1 MVSTRMSV
9 FTVWFTALLRGSE
22 HASRTQAAPIFM
34 RPARS
39 HAGAMKSSH
48 NIAARAGRW
57 SAAHRKTAIW
67 GWLLFVVLAVVL
79 GGMSGTR
86 TQTSAESGVGESG
99 RAEVATWDNFP
110 ESASESV
117 LVKAPPEGSNTSPE
131 FRQAVNEL
139 TGDLKATAHVSNVQG
154 PFQAGNES
162 QLSADGRSGLVSF
175 DLAGDDDQLGDRL
188 GATEEAVSEA
198 RARAPGLEFFQFGD
212 ASANE
217 QVGQAF
223 EDDFK
228 KAEVTSLP
236 VTLIILVIAFGA
248 LIAAG
253 VPLLLGLTAVAAAIG
268 LTALVSH
275 ITPMSEAANSVILL
289 IGLAVGVDYSLFYLR
304 REREERAAGRSERAA
319 LEAAAAT
326 SGRAVIVSGITVM
339 IAMAGM
345 YMTGDATFASFAT
358 GTILVVA
365 VAVLGS
371 LTVLPAILAWLGD
384 RVEKGRI
391 PLVGR
396 LRERRAQRNTTG
408 DGGLGAKFIR
418 TVLRR
423 PGISA
428 VVAGGLLVLVA
439 LPAFKLHTVVPGV
452 DSLPQD
458 LPVIK
463 AYNEVDEA
471 FPGGPEPA
479 SVVIEAEDIRSPEVQ
494 QGIAELKEAVKGPD
508 EFGSPVTSTV
518 SPNDRVEVVNVP
530 LAGGGTDEVS
540 EAALVKLREEVIP
553 GTIGAVPGTET
564 NVNGMTAGSKD
575 FNDLMKSRAPLVFA
589 FVLMTAFILLLVA
602 FRSVVIPLTSI
613 LLNLLSV
620 GAAYGLLVWVFQEG
634 HLEGLLGFESMGGI
648 TAWLPMFLFV
658 VLFGL
663 SMDYHVF
670 ILSRIREAHD
680 QGRST
685 AEAIEYGLRRT
696 AGPVTS
702 AAIVMVAVFSIFATL
717 SMLEFKQ
724 MGVGLAAA
732 VLIDATIVRGV
743 LVPATMKLLGK
754 WNWYLPAWL
763 EWLPKINLEGTPE
776 PVPVNTPEQ
785 TPEPGGSENPQAG
798 RKSDPLP
805 ASN

>member
-1 MVSTRMSV
+1 MKP
-9 FTVWFTALLRGSE
+9 
-22 HASRTQAAPIFM
+22 SR
-34 RPARS
+34 
-39 HAGAMKSSH
+39 

-57 SAAHRKTAIW
+57 SATHRKTAIW
-67 GWLLFVVLAVVL
+67 GWLAFVVLAVFI
-79 GGMSGTR
+79 GGSVGTR
-86 TQTSAESGVGESG
+86 TLTDAESGVGESG
-99 RAEVATWDNFP
+99 KAGVVTSENFP
-110 ESASESV
+110 ENASEQV
-117 LVKAPPEGSNTSPE
+117 LITAPAGDSNTSPST
-131 FRQAVNEL
+131 RQAANEL
-139 TGDLKATAHVSNVQG
+139 SRELKATPYVSHVEN
-154 PFQAGNES
+154 PFAPGNRG
-162 QLSADGRSGLVSF
+162 QLSADGKSALLSF
-175 DLAGDDDQLGDRL
+175 QLAGTEDELSERL
-188 GATEEAVSEA
+188 GATQDAVNEAQ
-198 RARAPGLEFFQFGD
+198 ARAPGVGFAQFGD

-217 QVGQAF
+217 EIGQAF

-228 KAEVTSLP
+228 KAEITSLP
-236 VTLIILVIAFGA
+236 ITLLILIIAFGA
-248 LIAAG
+248 FIAAG
-253 VPLLLGLTAVAAAIG
+253 VPLLLGLTSVAAAIG

-275 ITPMSEAANSVILL
+275 ITPMSDAANSVILL

-304 REREERAAGRSERAA
+304 REREERAAGRSESAA

-326 SGRAVIVSGITVM
+326 SGRAVIVSGITVI

-345 YMTGDATFASFAT
+345 YMTGDSTFASFAT

-365 VAVLGS
+365 VAMVGS
-371 LTVLPAILAWLGD
+371 LTVLPAVLAWLGD
-384 RVEKGRI
+384 RVDKGRI
-391 PLVGR
+391 PLIDR
-396 LRERRAQRNTTG
+396 LRRRKIRRV
-408 DGGLGAKFIR
+408 GGEQSVLAGQEGGFGAKFIR

-439 LPAFKLHTVVPGV
+439 LPAFKLHTVVPGAEA
-452 DSLPQD
+452 LPQD

-463 AYNEVDEA
+463 AYNQMNEA
-471 FPGGPEPA
+471 FPGGPDPA
-479 SVVIEAEDIRSPEVQ
+479 RVVIEAEDVRSPEVQ
-494 QGIAELKEAVKGPD
+494 QGVAALKEAVDGPR
-508 EFGSPVTSTV
+508 EFGSPVTTEV
-518 SPNDRVEVVNVP
+518 SPNGKVEVVSVP
-530 LAGGGTDEVS
+530 LAGSGTDDAS
-540 EAALVKLREEVIP
+540 NAALVSLREDLIP
-553 GTIGAVPGTET
+553 ATIGQVPGTET
-564 NVNGMTAGSKD
+564 NVSGMTASSKD

-589 FVLMTAFILLLVA
+589 FVLMTAFILLMVA
-602 FRSVVIPLTSI
+602 FRSIVIPVTSI

-685 AEAIEYGLRRT
+685 SEAIEYGLRRT

-743 LVPATMKLLGK
+743 LVPSTMKLLGK
-754 WNWYLPAWL
+754 WNWYLPSWL
-763 EWLPKINLEGTPE
+763 EWLPKINLEGAPE
-776 PVPVNTPEQ
+776 PVTGRESTSTEEPKREGTSRPIPVQ
-785 TPEPGGSENPQAG
+785 S
-798 RKSDPLP
+798 
-805 ASN
+805 

>member
-1 MVSTRMSV
+1 MGT
-9 FTVWFTALLRGSE
+9 
-22 HASRTQAAPIFM
+22 
-34 RPARS
+34 
-39 HAGAMKSSH
+39 
-48 NIAARAGRW
+48 
-57 SAAHRKTAIW
+57 KT
-67 GWLLFVVLAVVL
+67 L
-79 GGMSGTR
+79 TD
-86 TQTSAESGVGESG
+86 AENGVGESG
-99 RAEVATWDNFP
+99 RAEVVSSENFP
-110 ESASESV
+110 EKVSEQV
-117 LVKAPPEGSNTSPE
+117 LIKAPEGGSNTSAD
-131 FRQAVNEL
+131 FRAATDGLTREL
-139 TGDLKATAHVSNVQG
+139 KSTPYVSHVQS
-154 PFQAGNES
+154 PFAPGNEA
-162 QLSADGRSGLVSF
+162 QLSSDGRSGLVTY
-175 DLAGDDDQLGDRL
+175 DLAGNEDELTERL
-188 GATEEAVSEA
+188 GATQDAVNEAQ
-198 RARAPGLEFFQFGD
+198 ARAPGFGFSQFGD
-212 ASANE
+212 ATASE
-217 QVGQAF
+217 QIGQAF
-223 EDDFK
+223 EDDFR
-228 KAEVTSLP
+228 KAELTSLP
-236 VTLIILVIAFGA
+236 ITLLILVLAFGA
-248 LIAAG
+248 FVAAG
-253 VPLLLGLTAVAAAIG
+253 VPLLLGLTAVGAAIG

-275 ITPMSEAANSVILL
+275 ITPMSDAANSVILL

-304 REREERAAGRSERAA
+304 REREERAAGRSETAA

-326 SGRAVIVSGITVM
+326 SGRAVIISGITVM

-345 YMTGDATFASFAT
+345 YMAGNATFTSFAT

-371 LTVLPAILAWLGD
+371 LTVLPAVLAWLGD
-384 RVEKGRI
+384 RVDRGRI
-391 PLVGR
+391 PFVTR
-396 LRERRAQRNTTG
+396 MRQRRATNSAS
-408 DGGLGAKFIR
+408 GGGFGAKFVR
-418 TVLRR
+418 AVLRR

-452 DSLPQD
+452 ESLPQE
-458 LPVIK
+458 LPVIQ
-463 AYNEVDEA
+463 AYNEVDDA

-479 SVVIEAEDIRSPEVQ
+479 GVVIKADDVRSPEVQ
-494 QGIAELKEAVKGPD
+494 QGIAALKEAVNGEKQ
-508 EFGSPVTSTV
+508 FGSPVTTTI
-518 SPNDRVEVVNVP
+518 SPNGQVEVVNVP
-530 LAGGGTDEVS
+530 LAGSGTDDVS
-540 EAALVKLREEVIP
+540 NAALASLRDDMIP
-553 GTIGAVPGTET
+553 ATIGQVPGAET
-564 NVNGMTAGSKD
+564 NVTGMTAGSKD
-575 FNDLMKSRAPLVFA
+575 FNDLMKERAPLVFA

-602 FRSVVIPLTSI
+602 FRSIVIPLTSI

-620 GAAYGLLVWVFQEG
+620 GAAYGLLVWIFQEG

-680 QGRST
+680 QGKST
-685 AEAIEYGLRRT
+685 SEAVEYGLRRT

-763 EWLPKINLEGTPE
+763 EWLPKINLEGAPE
-776 PVPVNTPEQ
+776 PVQ
-785 TPEPGGSENPQAG
+785 QSTPEPGGSDNRQQD

>member
-1 MVSTRMSV
+1 MDT
-9 FTVWFTALLRGSE
+9 
-22 HASRTQAAPIFM
+22 
-34 RPARS
+34 
-39 HAGAMKSSH
+39 SH

-57 SAAHRKTAIW
+57 SATHRKTAIW

-79 GGMSGTR
+79 GGMVGTR
-86 TQTSAESGVGESG
+86 TQTDAESGVGESG
-99 RAEVATWDNFP
+99 RAEVATSGNFP
-110 ESASESV
+110 E
-117 LVKAPPEGSNTSPE
+117 KATEQILITAPADGSNTSSG
-131 FRQAVNEL
+131 FRAAAADLTREL
-139 TGDLKATAHVSNVQG
+139 KDTPYVSRVES
-154 PFQAGNES
+154 PFAPGNRA
-162 QLSADGRSGLVSF
+162 QLSKDGKSGLVTF
-175 DLAGDDDQLGDRL
+175 DLVGDDDELGDRL
-188 GATEEAVSEA
+188 GATQDAVNEA
-198 RARAPGLEFFQFGD
+198 RARAPGYGFVQFGD

-217 QVGQAF
+217 QIGQAF
-223 EDDFK
+223 EDDFQ
-228 KAEVTSLP
+228 KAEFTSLP
-236 VTLIILVIAFGA
+236 VTLLILVLAFGA
-248 LIAAG
+248 FIAAG

-275 ITPMSEAANSVILL
+275 ITPMSDAANSVILL

-304 REREERAAGRSERAA
+304 REREERAAGRSEAA
-319 LEAAAAT
+319 SLEAAAAT

-365 VAVLGS
+365 VAVIGS

-384 RVEKGRI
+384 RVDKGRI
-391 PLVGR
+391 PLIHR
-396 LRERRAQRNTTG
+396 LRGRQKIRRVGGQDSVLATN
-408 DGGLGAKFIR
+408 DGGFWARFVR

-423 PGISA
+423 PALSA
-428 VVAGGLLVLVA
+428 LLAGGLMVLVA

-452 DSLPQD
+452 ESLPQD

-463 AYNEVDEA
+463 AYNQVDEA

-479 SVVIEAEDIRSPEVQ
+479 NVVVEADNVRSPEVQ
-494 QGIAELKEAVKGPD
+494 QGIAALKQAVDGPK
-508 EFGSPVTSTV
+508 EFGAPVTTV
-518 SPNDRVEVVNVP
+518 ISPNGKVEVVNVP
-530 LAGGGTDEVS
+530 LAGDGTDDVS
-540 EAALVKLREEVIP
+540 SDALVKLRSEVIP
-553 GTIGAVPGTET
+553 ETIGQVTGTET

-575 FNDLMKSRAPLVFA
+575 FNDLMKERGPLVFA
-589 FVLMTAFILLLVA
+589 FVLMAAFILLMVA
-602 FRSVVIPLTSI
+602 FRSIVIPATSI

-680 QGRST
+680 QGLGTS
-685 AEAIEYGLRRT
+685 EAIEAGLRRT

-732 VLIDATIVRGV
+732 VLIDATIVRGI

-754 WNWYLPAWL
+754 WNWYLPSWL
-763 EWLPKINLEGTPE
+763 EWLPKINLEGVPA
-776 PVPVNTPEQ
+776 PVDSAEDTDPPQDGDGSGSDVP
-785 TPEPGGSENPQAG
+785 PGRRNSDPLQDGDGSGSDIPPG
-798 RKSDPLP
+798 RRNSDPLP
-805 ASN
+805 AGNQV